1 MPHVSDIIQNRTI
14 FCSLTFCMQH
24 MYHPSCCKCQDVLS
38 SHDKNLSVITSLH
51 IFVTHSFINGH
62 FICLCILS
70 GVSNAALKLAPTLNS
85 FAFLLEIGL
94 IFSIHSNVL
103 FSIKKM
109 IVLCDKNTQKLS
121 EILFKIISVFGMKW
135 FCYSSSIQIR
145 LNLCLS
151 VNCSLQIQLNHK
163 AIQH

>member
-1 MPHVSDIIQNRTI
+1 MSGCPFFPWQKFECN
-14 FCSLTFCMQH
+14 
-24 MYHPSCCKCQDVLS
+24 Y
-38 SHDKNLSVITSLH
+38 ITTYLCN
-51 IFVTHSFINGH
+51 SFINGH

-70 GVSNAALKLAPTLNS
+70 GVSNAALKLAPTLNT

-94 IFSIHSNVL
+94 IFSIHSNY

-109 IVLCDKNTQKLS
+109 IILCDKNTHKFS

-151 VNCSLQIQLNHK
+151 VSCSLQIQLNHK
-163 AIQH
+163 AIQHWIKSLHICIIYIKFTIHSIL